1 MLIKFDGHIWKK
13 LENVALHW
21 DPKQLKR
28 DKSANWD
35 GKLSNWVGYLLNRM
49 ETQAGLEK
57 ICQLGGKIYNW
68 LGKFSN
74 EGKICQWGEK
84 IPNFYLIGVMAK
96 LQQLNSISGG
106 QAADMKFTSSI
117 KGKE

>member
-1 MLIKFDGHIWKK
+1 LIQSDPTWS
-13 LENVALHW
+13 NVGL
-21 DPKQLKR
+21 KQLKR

-68 LGKFSN
+68 LANFPIKV
-74 EGKICQWGEK
+74 KICQWGEK
-84 IPNFYLIGVMAK
+84 IAIFYLIQVMA
-96 LQQLNSISGG
+96 
-106 QAADMKFTSSI
+106 
-117 KGKE
+117 